1 MAINL
6 NGTTGITTTGLT
18 SNGIDDNA
26 TSTAMTLDTS
36 GNLLVGKTVANTT
49 TLGNTVYAGI
59 VSATM
64 SGDPAIFANRAQD
77 GSVIEIQKNGTTVGS
92 IGADTSRLVVHGTS
106 TGIRFAGSE
115 LMPTN
120 GSGTTV
126 DNTVDIGHTT
136 YRFKDLYLSGGVYL
150 GGTGSSNKL
159 DDYEVGTW
167 TPTVTLGSITYANA
181 WYIKI
186 GNLVTL
192 GANVWNFS
200 ERSSSSGVEINVP
213 FTSVT
218 GPSAIGSMIGA
229 YITSTTGY
237 SSYIGGNQS
246 KVSFYEAPS
255 NTLYEIMKYN
265 DLSSST
271 DFHFTIAYY
280 TS

>member
-150 GGTGSSNKL
+150 GGTGSANKL